1 MPDIISVGH
10 ITVIVGLIPVSDP
23 NRPVITNQEEADIS
37 EIIFENLKGKLQLES
52 LRPNAKIFQYILF
65 SDDETDERL
74 FKMHHLSES
83 FLVSHLMKKSST
95 FR

>member
-1 MPDIISVGH
+1 MPDIIKDGH
-10 ITVIVGLIPVSDP
+10 IMVIAGQIPVSDP

-37 EIIFENLKGKLQLES
+37 EIIFENLKGKFQLES

-83 FLVSHLMKKSST
+83 FLMSHKMKSST